1 MALRSSAGIVGRAA
15 AAGSAMTSAATVAT
29 RSPNRLISV
38 ACHVR
43 AASAYS
49 VAVSGDAEDRIRADR
64 IAKVDA
70 MRAAGVDPYP
80 ARTPARV
87 PVAEVRERFGDLEAG
102 AETDTRLAVAGRIA
116 ARRGHGKAMF
126 LDLADRTGRLQLHA
140 TLDGLGEESYAALA
154 DADLGDVIAADG
166 AVFVSRR
173 GELSLRVGEW
183 QMLAKCLRPLPEKWH
198 GLTDVELRHRRRY
211 VDLIVNEDSRLLA
224 MARSRMVTAM
234 RAVLDGDGFVEV
246 ETPILQP
253 IYGGASAEPFTTYYN
268 EFERDFYLR
277 IADELYLKRLIVGGL
292 ERVYEIAKDFRN
304 EGVSFKHNPEFTML
318 EWYEA
323 YGDYEVGMK
332 RVERVIAAAGAAAGS
347 EIDLTPPW
355 PRVPLREAIHEYA
368 GIDPM
373 ADRDRDRLVA
383 HLRAADIDTTADET
397 WADAV
402 DHLLSHFVEPAIER
416 PTFLVDYPVELSPL
430 AKRTPGDPGL
440 VERFEAFCVGMELG
454 NGYTELNDPEDQRAR
469 FAALGQAD
477 DDYVLALEYGMPPT
491 VGVGIGIDRLLMALR
506 GVRSIREVIL
516 FPTLR
521 DRGE

>member
-1 MALRSSAGIVGRAA
+1 M
-15 AAGSAMTSAATVAT
+15 
-29 RSPNRLISV
+29 
-38 ACHVR
+38 
-43 AASAYS
+43 
-49 VAVSGDAEDRIRADR
+49 SGDAEDRIRADR

-87 PVAEVRERFGDLEAG
+87 PVERVRERFGGLEAE
-102 AETDTRLAVAGRIA
+102 AETGERLALAGRIA

-140 TLDGLGEESYAALA
+140 TVDALGEERYAALA
-154 DADLGDVIAADG
+154 DTDLGDVIAAVG
-166 AVFVSRR
+166 EVFVSRR
-173 GELSLRVGEW
+173 GELSLRVAEW
-183 QMLAKCLRPLPEKWH
+183 HMLAKCLRPLPEKWH

-211 VDLIVNEDSRLLA
+211 VDLLVNEDSRRLA

-246 ETPILQP
+246 ETPVLQP
-253 IYGGASAEPFTTYYN
+253 IYGGAAAQPFTTYYN

-292 ERVYEIAKDFRN
+292 ERVYEIGKDFRN

-323 YGDYEVGMK
+323 YGDYEDGMR
-332 RVERVIAAAGAAAGS
+332 RVEAVVAAAGAAAGS
-347 EIDLTPPW
+347 AIALEPPW
-355 PRVPLREAIHEYA
+355 RRQTLREAIQERA

-383 HLRAADIDTTADET
+383 FLQKQGVDTSADVT

-402 DHLLSHFVEPAIER
+402 DHLLSHFVEPAIEE
-416 PTFLVDYPVELSPL
+416 PTFLTDYPVELSPL
-430 AKRTPGDPGL
+430 AKRSPDDGGV
-440 VERFEAFCVGMELG
+440 VERFEAFCVGMEVA
-454 NGYTELNDPEDQRAR
+454 NGYTELNDPADQRAR
-469 FAALGQAD
+469 FEEAGQAD
-477 DDYVLALEYGMPPT
+477 EDYVTALEYGMPPT
-491 VGVGIGIDRLLMALR
+491 VGVGIGIDRLAMALL
-506 GVRSIREVIL
+506 GIRSIREVIL

-521 DRGE
+521 DRED

>member
-1 MALRSSAGIVGRAA
+1 
-15 AAGSAMTSAATVAT
+15 
-29 RSPNRLISV
+29 
-38 ACHVR
+38 
-43 AASAYS
+43 
-49 VAVSGDAEDRIRADR
+49 VSGDAEDRIRADR

-87 PVAEVRERFGDLEAG
+87 PVEDVRARFGDLDAG
-102 AETDTRLAVAGRIA
+102 SETGERLALAGRIA

-140 TLDGLGEESYAALA
+140 TLDGLGADRYAALA
-154 DADLGDVIAADG
+154 DTDLGDVVAAEGD
-166 AVFVSRR
+166 VFVSRR
-173 GELSLRVGEW
+173 GELSLRVAEW
-183 QMLAKCLRPLPEKWH
+183 HMLAKCLRPLPEKWH

-211 VDLIVNEDSRLLA
+211 VDLLVNEDSRRLA
-224 MARSRMVTAM
+224 MARTRMVTAM
-234 RAVLDGDGFVEV
+234 RAALDADGFVEV

-253 IYGGASAEPFTTYYN
+253 IYGGASAQPFTTYYN

-292 ERVYEIAKDFRN
+292 ERVYEISKDFRN

-323 YGDYEVGMK
+323 YGDYDDGMR
-332 RVERVIAAAGAAAGS
+332 RVETVVAAAGAAAGS
-347 EIDLTPPW
+347 AVDLTPPW
-355 PRVPLREAIHEYA
+355 RRLTLRDAIREHA

-373 ADRDRDRLVA
+373 ADRDRGRLVA
-383 HLRAADIDTTADET
+383 FLDEREIDTSADRT

-402 DHLLSHFVEPAIER
+402 DHLLSHFVEPAIVE
-416 PTFLVDYPVELSPL
+416 PTFLTDYPVELSPL
-430 AKRTPGDPGL
+430 AKRSPSDPGV
-440 VERFEAFCVGMELG
+440 VERFEAFCVGMEIA
-454 NGYTELNDPEDQRAR
+454 NGYTELNDPADQRAR
-469 FAALGQAD
+469 FEEAGQAD
-477 DDYVLALEYGMPPT
+477 EDYVTALEYGMPPT
-491 VGVGIGIDRLLMALR
+491 VGVGIGVDRLAMALL

-521 DRGE
+521 ERDD

>member
-1 MALRSSAGIVGRAA
+1 
-15 AAGSAMTSAATVAT
+15 
-29 RSPNRLISV
+29 
-38 ACHVR
+38 
-43 AASAYS
+43 
-49 VAVSGDAEDRIRADR
+49 VSGDAEDRIRADR

-87 PVAEVRERFGDLEAG
+87 PVEQVRHRFGDLPAE
-102 AETDTRLAVAGRIA
+102 AETGTRLAVAGRIA

-140 TLDGLGEESYAALA
+140 TVDSLGEDRYAVLA
-154 DADLGDVIAADG
+154 DTDLGDVIAADG
-166 AVFVSRR
+166 DVFVSRR
-173 GELSLRVGEW
+173 GELSLRVREW
-183 QMLAKCLRPLPEKWH
+183 HMLAKCLRPLPEKWH
-198 GLTDVELRHRRRY
+198 GLTDIELRHRRRY
-211 VDLIVNEDSRLLA
+211 VDLLVNEDSRRLA
-224 MARSRMVTAM
+224 MARPRMVTAM

-292 ERVYEIAKDFRN
+292 ERVYEIGKDFRN

-323 YGDYEVGMK
+323 YGDYEDGMR
-332 RVERVIAAAGAAAGS
+332 RVEAVVAAAGVAAGS
-347 EIDLTPPW
+347 SIDVTPPW
-355 PRVPLREAIHEYA
+355 LRRTLREAIQEHA

-373 ADRDRDRLVA
+373 ADRDRARLVGFLDA
-383 HLRAADIDTTADET
+383 QGVDTSADRT

-416 PTFLVDYPVELSPL
+416 PTFLIDYPVELSPL
-430 AKRTPGDPGL
+430 AKRSPADETV
-440 VERFEAFCVGMELG
+440 VERFEAFCVGMEIA
-454 NGYTELNDPEDQRAR
+454 NGYTELNDPADQRAR
-469 FAALGQAD
+469 FEASGQVD
-477 DDYVLALEYGMPPT
+477 EDYVLALEYGMPPT
-491 VGVGIGIDRLLMALR
+491 VGVGIGIDRLAMALLD
-506 GVRSIREVIL
+506 VRSIREVIL

-521 DRGE
+521 GRD

>member
-1 MALRSSAGIVGRAA
+1 
-15 AAGSAMTSAATVAT
+15 
-29 RSPNRLISV
+29 
-38 ACHVR
+38 
-43 AASAYS
+43 
-49 VAVSGDAEDRIRADR
+49 VSGDAEDRIRADR

-87 PVAEVRERFGDLEAG
+87 PVEDVRGRFGDLDAG
-102 AETDTRLAVAGRIA
+102 SETGERLALAGRIA

-140 TLDGLGEESYAALA
+140 TLDGLGADRYAALA
-154 DADLGDVIAADG
+154 DTDLGDVVAAEGD
-166 AVFVSRR
+166 VFVSRR
-173 GELSLRVGEW
+173 GELSLRVAEW
-183 QMLAKCLRPLPEKWH
+183 HMLAKCLRPLPEKWH

-211 VDLIVNEDSRLLA
+211 VDLLVNEDSRRLA
-224 MARSRMVTAM
+224 MARTRMVTAM
-234 RAVLDGDGFVEV
+234 RAALDADGFVEV

-253 IYGGASAEPFTTYYN
+253 IYGGASAQPFTTYYN

-292 ERVYEIAKDFRN
+292 ERVYEISKDFRN

-323 YGDYEVGMK
+323 YGDYDDGMR
-332 RVERVIAAAGAAAGS
+332 RVETVVAAAGAAAGS
-347 EIDLTPPW
+347 AVDLTPPW
-355 PRVPLREAIHEYA
+355 RRLTLRDAIREHA

-373 ADRDRDRLVA
+373 ADRDRGRLVA
-383 HLRAADIDTTADET
+383 FLDEREIDTSADRT

-402 DHLLSHFVEPAIER
+402 DHLLSHFVEPAIVE
-416 PTFLVDYPVELSPL
+416 PTFLTDYPVELSPL
-430 AKRTPGDPGL
+430 AKRSPSDPGV
-440 VERFEAFCVGMELG
+440 VERFEAFCVGMEIA
-454 NGYTELNDPEDQRAR
+454 NGYTELNDPADQRAR
-469 FAALGQAD
+469 FEEAGQAD
-477 DDYVLALEYGMPPT
+477 EDYVTALEYGMPPT
-491 VGVGIGIDRLLMALR
+491 VGVGIGIDRLAMALL

-521 DRGE
+521 ERDD

>member
-1 MALRSSAGIVGRAA
+1 M
-15 AAGSAMTSAATVAT
+15 
-29 RSPNRLISV
+29 
-38 ACHVR
+38 
-43 AASAYS
+43 
-49 VAVSGDAEDRIRADR
+49 SGDAEDRIRADR

-87 PVAEVRERFGDLEAG
+87 PVEDVRARFGDLDAG
-102 AETDTRLAVAGRIA
+102 SETGERLALAGRIA

-140 TLDGLGEESYAALA
+140 TLDGLGDDRYAALA
-154 DADLGDVIAADG
+154 DTDLGDVVAAEGD
-166 AVFVSRR
+166 VFVSRR
-173 GELSLRVGEW
+173 GELSLRVAEW
-183 QMLAKCLRPLPEKWH
+183 HMLAKCLRPLPEKWH

-211 VDLIVNEDSRLLA
+211 VDLLVNEDSRRLA
-224 MARSRMVTAM
+224 MARTRMVTAM
-234 RAVLDGDGFVEV
+234 RAALDADGFVEV

-253 IYGGASAEPFTTYYN
+253 IYGGASAQPFTTYYN

-292 ERVYEIAKDFRN
+292 ERVYEISKDFRN

-323 YGDYEVGMK
+323 YGDYDDGMR
-332 RVERVIAAAGAAAGS
+332 RVETVVAAAGAAAGS
-347 EIDLTPPW
+347 AVDLTPPW
-355 PRVPLREAIHEYA
+355 RRLTLRDAIREHA

-373 ADRDRDRLVA
+373 ADRDRGRLVA
-383 HLRAADIDTTADET
+383 FLDEREIDTSADRT

-402 DHLLSHFVEPAIER
+402 DHLLSHFVEPAIVE
-416 PTFLVDYPVELSPL
+416 PTFLTDYPVELSPL
-430 AKRTPGDPGL
+430 AKRSPSDPGV
-440 VERFEAFCVGMELG
+440 VERFEAFCVGMEIA
-454 NGYTELNDPEDQRAR
+454 NGYTELNDPADQRAR
-469 FAALGQAD
+469 FEEAGQAD
-477 DDYVLALEYGMPPT
+477 EDYVTALEYGMPPT
-491 VGVGIGIDRLLMALR
+491 VGVGIGIDRLAMALL

-521 DRGE
+521 ERDD

>member
-1 MALRSSAGIVGRAA
+1 M
-15 AAGSAMTSAATVAT
+15 
-29 RSPNRLISV
+29 
-38 ACHVR
+38 
-43 AASAYS
+43 
-49 VAVSGDAEDRIRADR
+49 SGDAEDRIRADR

-140 TLDGLGEESYAALA
+140 TLDSLGEEPYAALA
-154 DADLGDVIAADG
+154 DTDLGDVIAGEGD
-166 AVFVSRR
+166 VFVSRR
-173 GELSLRVGEW
+173 GELSLRVREW

-198 GLTDVELRHRRRY
+198 GLTDIELRHRRRY
-211 VDLIVNEDSRLLA
+211 VDLIVNEDSRALA

-253 IYGGASAEPFTTYYN
+253 IYGGASAHPFTTYYN
-268 EFERDFYLR
+268 EFERNFYLR

-323 YGDYEVGMK
+323 YGDYEVGME

-355 PRVPLREAIHEYA
+355 PRVSLREAIHEQA

-430 AKRTPGDPGL
+430 AKRLPGDPGL

-477 DDYVLALEYGMPPT
+477 EDYVLALEYGMPPT

>member
-1 MALRSSAGIVGRAA
+1 
-15 AAGSAMTSAATVAT
+15 
-29 RSPNRLISV
+29 
-38 ACHVR
+38 
-43 AASAYS
+43 
-49 VAVSGDAEDRIRADR
+49 VSGDAEDRIRADR

-87 PVAEVRERFGDLEAG
+87 PVVQVRERYGALEAG
-102 AETDTRLAVAGRIA
+102 AETSSRLAIAGRIA

-140 TLDGLGEESYAALA
+140 TLDALGDERYAALA
-154 DADLGDVIAADG
+154 DTDLGDVIAAEG
-166 AVFVSRR
+166 EVFVSRR
-173 GELSLRVGEW
+173 GELSLRVREW
-183 QMLAKCLRPLPEKWH
+183 HMLAKCLRPLPEKWH
-198 GLTDVELRHRRRY
+198 GLSDVELRHRRRY
-211 VDLIVNEDSRLLA
+211 VDLIVNEDSRRLA
-224 MARSRMVTAM
+224 IARSRLVTAL
-234 RAVLDGDGFVEV
+234 RAALDADGFVEV

-253 IYGGASAEPFTTYYN
+253 VYGGASAEPFTTHSH

-292 ERVYEIAKDFRN
+292 ERVYEIGKDFRN

-323 YGDYEVGMK
+323 YGDYEDGMR
-332 RVERVIAAAGAAAGS
+332 RVETVVAAAGEAAGS
-347 EIDLTPPW
+347 ALDLTPPW
-355 PRVPLREAIHEYA
+355 RRQTLREAIHEHA

-383 HLRAADIDTTADET
+383 FLDGRGVDTAADST

-402 DHLLSHFVEPAIER
+402 DHLLSHFVEPVIER
-416 PTFLVDYPVELSPL
+416 PTFLIDYPVELSPL
-430 AKRTPGDPGL
+430 AKRSPGDDGI
-440 VERFEAFCVGMELG
+440 VERFEAFCVGMEVA
-454 NGYTELNDPEDQRAR
+454 NGYTELNDPADQRAR
-469 FAALGQAD
+469 FEDGGGQAD
-477 DDYVLALEYGMPPT
+477 EDYVLALEFGMPPT
-491 VGVGIGIDRLLMALR
+491 VGVGIGIDRLVMALL

-521 DRGE
+521 ERS